1 MTDQTHIMPSTHT
14 ASPSSFSIKHFE
26 YLMDRLTGALLLEH
40 ALGDTF
46 TPEHPQFADAQ
57 EESVNAWCAVERS
70 AEAFLRCHQGQTAV
84 PALTATVN
92 DLIGLLE
99 AENPNP
105 TPPFL
110 RVHKVRKRRSTL
122 SSETEVNELL
132 EQAIP
137 LFEQIASL
145 QVAHFSTWAA

>member
-1 MTDQTHIMPSTHT
+1 MTAQTDIMPSAHT
-14 ASPSSFSIKHFE
+14 ASPSSFSIKYFGR
-26 YLMDRLTGALLLEH
+26 LMDRLTGALLLEH
-40 ALGDTF
+40 SLGDTF
-46 TPEHPQFADAQ
+46 TPEHPRFADVQ
-57 EESVNAWCAVERS
+57 DESVTAWCAVEHA

-84 PALTATVN
+84 PTLTATVH
-92 DLIGLLE
+92 DLLGLLD

-110 RVHKVRKRRSTL
+110 RVQKVRKRRSTL
-122 SSETEVNELL
+122 SSESEVNELL

-137 LFEQIASL
+137 LFEQIACL